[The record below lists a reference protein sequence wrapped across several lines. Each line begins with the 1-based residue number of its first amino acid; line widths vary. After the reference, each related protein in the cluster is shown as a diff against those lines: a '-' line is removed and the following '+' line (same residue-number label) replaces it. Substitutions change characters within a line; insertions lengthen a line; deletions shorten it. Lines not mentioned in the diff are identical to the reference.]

1 VAFFIAEG
9 GDAMPNVKEI
19 IQKINEEKSFRTF
32 SIERAAVDGEK
43 RTVALSFSSEEPVE
57 RWFGHEILD
66 HKAKSVD
73 LSRLKRGGSMLV
85 DHDPTKLVGVIEGV
99 SIDEAAKK
107 GRAEVRFG
115 KRGLADDIFGDI
127 LDDIRPNVSVGYMVD
142 EMVLEKEQKDGPDT
156 YRVTRWTPYEISSVS
171 VPADIT
177 VGVGRQQPSLA
188 GKEKQTMEKCTT
200 HGIELTDGACGKC
213 AEERVEAARR
223 KAEADVLARVSAEA
237 QRQSVEQMEKDR
249 IKGINNLCKMNK
261 LDEQYREMWI
271 SQGTSLVDAGEDV
284 LKILEKRGKENP
296 QPMSRIGMTPDEAN
310 RFSLI
315 RAIDACCNKDWSKAG
330 FELEVTRAVAD
341 KMNRHV
347 EPTRFLVPFE
357 VLQRPIMR
365 GGPDG
370 GSFRDLTAG
379 TTSAG
384 GYLVETQNMG
394 FIELLYNR
402 SVALRMGARRLPGLT
417 GNVAIPRQTAGSTA
431 YWLTNEATQATE
443 TNLTFD
449 QVSLTPKN
457 IAAYVEIS
465 RQLMLQSSPGA
476 EGIVSDDLAKQ
487 VAVKVDLA
495 ALEGSGTEQPTGIS
509 ATAGIGAFTGATLS
523 YAYVLNAQED
533 LASSNIMPIRGGY
546 VGTPPVAS
554 VCMQRVKFSSTASP
568 LWEGNLWDGSMAGF
582 PAMSS
587 NQLTAGTMIFG
598 DWQELIL
605 AEWGVLEIEVNPYA
619 NFQAGIVGVRAMYS
633 MDVGVRRAAA
643 FSRATGVT

>member
-1 VAFFIAEG
+1 
-9 GDAMPNVKEI
+9 MPDIREI
-19 IQKINEEKSFRTF
+19 IQKVNEEKSYRSF
-32 SIERAAVDGEK
+32 SIERAAIDEEA
-43 RTVALSFSSEEPVE
+43 RTIALSFSSEEPVE

-66 HKAKSVD
+66 HKTKSVN
-73 LSRLKRGGSMLV
+73 LGRLKRGGSMLI
-85 DHDPTKLVGVIEGV
+85 DHDTTKLVGVIEEV
-99 SIDEAAKK
+99 SIDEQAKK
-107 GRAEVRFG
+107 GRALVRFG
-115 KRGLADDIFGDI
+115 KRGLADDIFRDV
-127 LDDIRPNVSVGYMVD
+127 LDGIRPNVSVGYMVD
-142 EMVLEKEQKDGPDT
+142 EMVLEKEQKDAPDT
-156 YRVTRWTPYEISSVS
+156 YRVSRWTPYEISSVS

-177 VGVGRQQPSLA
+177 VGVGRKIDTAEQTIEK
-188 GKEKQTMEKCTT
+188 GKEKRTMDKCTT
-200 HGIELTDGACGKC
+200 CQADLVDGKC
-213 AEERVEAARR
+213 EPCTTAAAR
-223 KAEADVLARVSAEA
+223 KKETDDAVARVTAAA
-237 QRQSVEQMEKDR
+237 QRQSAEHMEKDR
-249 IKGINNLCKMNK
+249 IAGIEAMCKMNK
-261 LDEQYREMWI
+261 LDDKYREMWI
-271 SQGTSLVDAGEDV
+271 SQGTEMKVVADDI
-284 LKILEKRGKENP
+284 LKILEERGKSNP
-296 QPMSRIGMTPDEAN
+296 QPMSKIGMSPSEAN
-310 RFSLI
+310 QFSLI

-330 FELEVTRAVAD
+330 YELEITRAVAD
-341 KMNRHV
+341 KMNKHV

-370 GSFRDLTAG
+370 GSYRDLTAG
-379 TTSAG
+379 TTGAG
-384 GYLVETQNMG
+384 GYLVDTQNMG

-402 SVALRMGARRLPGLT
+402 SVALQMGARRLSGLT
-417 GNVAIPRQTAGSTA
+417 GNVTIPRQTAGSTA

-457 IAAYVEIS
+457 VAAYVEIS

-509 ATAGIGAFTGATLS
+509 GTAGIGAFTGATLA
-523 YAYVLNAQED
+523 YAAILNAQED
-533 LASSNIMPIRGGY
+533 LATSNVVPIRGGY
-546 VGTPPVAS
+546 VATPAGAALA
-554 VCMQRVKFSSTASP
+554 MQRVKFTSTASP

-598 DWQELIL
+598 DWQELVL

-633 MDVGVRRAAA
+633 MDIGVRRAAA
-643 FSRATGVT
+643 FTRATGIT

>member
-1 VAFFIAEG
+1 
-9 GDAMPNVKEI
+9 MPNIKEI
-19 IQKINEEKSFRTF
+19 MQKVNEERSFRTF
-32 SIERAAVDGEK
+32 SIERAAVDEEA
-43 RTVALSFSSEEPVE
+43 RTVNLSFSSEEPVE
-57 RWFGHEILD
+57 RWFGNEILD
-66 HKAKSVD
+66 HKAKSVN

-85 DHDPTKLVGVIEGV
+85 DHDPTKLVGVIEDV
-99 SIDEAAKK
+99 LIDEAAKK
-107 GRAEVRFG
+107 GRAGVRFG

-142 EMVLEKEQKDGPDT
+142 EMVLEKEEKNGPST

-177 VGVGRQQPSLA
+177 VGVGRQQPSPP
-188 GKEKQTMEKCTT
+188 GKEPQPMKCEKHDT
-200 HGIELTDGACGKC
+200 ELTDGACQTC
-213 AEERVEAARR
+213 VDERAAAARK
-223 KAEADVLARVSAEA
+223 KAEDEMVARVTAEA
-237 QRQSVEQMEKDR
+237 SKQSIEQMEKDR
-249 IKGINNLCKMNK
+249 KKGIENYCKMNK
-261 LDEQYREMWI
+261 IDDRYRDMWI
-271 SQGTSLVDAGEDV
+271 SQGTDLVKVGEDI
-284 LKILEKRGKENP
+284 LKILEERGNLNP
-296 QPMSRIGMTPDEAN
+296 QPLSKIGMSPAEAQQ
-310 RFSLI
+310 FSLI
-315 RAIDACCNKDWSKAG
+315 RAIDACATGKWDKAG
-330 FELEVTRAVAD
+330 YELEVTRAVAD
-341 KMNRHV
+341 KMNKVV

-365 GGPDG
+365 GPDG
-370 GSFRDLTAG
+370 GSYRDLTAG

-384 GYLVETQNMG
+384 GYLVETANMG

-402 SVALRMGARRLPGLT
+402 SVALKMGARRLSGLT
-417 GNVAIPRQTAGSTA
+417 GNVTIPRQTAGSTA

-509 ATAGIGAFTGATLS
+509 GTSGIGSFTGATLT

-533 LASSNIMPIRGGY
+533 LATSNIVPIRGGY
-546 VGTPPVAS
+546 VATPAAAAI
-554 VCMQRVKFSSTASP
+554 CMQRVKFSSTASP
-568 LWEGNLWDGSMAGF
+568 LWEGNLWDGNMVGF

-587 NQLTAGTMIFG
+587 NQLTAGTMIYG

-619 NFQAGIVGVRAMYS
+619 NFQAGIVGIRAMYS

-643 FSRATGVT
+643 FTRATGIT